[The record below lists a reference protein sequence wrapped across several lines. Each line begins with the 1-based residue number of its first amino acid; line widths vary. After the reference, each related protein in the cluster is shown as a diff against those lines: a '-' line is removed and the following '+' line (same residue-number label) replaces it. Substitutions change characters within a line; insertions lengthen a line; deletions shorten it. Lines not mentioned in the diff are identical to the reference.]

1 MDENIGRIKQIKGQI
16 VEVEFLKEK
25 PQIHDLVVLETDPT
39 VMMEVYT
46 SVTPTTFYCMALSH
60 AKKLHRGARVI
71 NTQSPITI
79 PVGEGIVGRVM
90 NLFGEPVDGK
100 GPIQTETKKPIYG
113 QNVPFDHVM
122 LPKEILPTG
131 IKAID
136 FFSPILK
143 GGKIGIFGG
152 AGVGKTILLTEIIHN
167 VVNQNESNITSVFA
181 GVGERVREGQELH
194 ESLEEN
200 NVLKNVSLLY
210 GHMGDN
216 ATIRVK
222 TALASVSIAEHFR
235 DTVGKDVLFFI
246 DNVYRFAQ
254 AGYELSMLMNTI
266 PSEGGYQPTLSSEM
280 AGLHERLFSTKD
292 HSITA
297 FEAVYV
303 PSDDMLDQGV
313 QSVFT
318 YLDANIVLSRNV
330 YQEGRYPAIDL
341 LSSISAALKPDIV
354 GDLHTRTVL
363 KAQNLLKKAASL
375 DRIVALIGESEMN
388 EKDRIIY
395 TRARLLKN
403 YMTQSF
409 FVTEPQTGKK
419 GVFVPIEDTVTDV
432 AAILNGEYDAVDPY
446 DIKDMGSIK
455 DVKHGQ

>member
-1 MDENIGRIKQIKGQI
+1 MDENIGRVKQVKGQV
-16 VEVEFLKEK
+16 VEVEFSKEK
-25 PQIHDLVVLETDPT
+25 PNIHDLLYLESDPS
-39 VMMEVYT
+39 VMLEVYT
-46 SVTPTTFYCMALSH
+46 SVTPTTFYCLTLSH
-60 AKKLHRGARVI
+60 PEKLHRGAKIV
-71 NTQSPITI
+71 NTGSPITI
-79 PVGEGIVGRVM
+79 PVGQEIIGRVM
-90 NLFGEPVDGK
+90 NLFGNSMDGK
-100 GPIQTETKKPIYG
+100 GEILAKTRRPIYG
-113 QNVPFDHVM
+113 QNVPFDRVVIS
-122 LPKEILPTG
+122 KEILPTG

-167 VVNQNESNITSVFA
+167 VINQKESNIVSVFA
-181 GVGERVREGQELH
+181 GVGERVREGQELYA
-194 ESLEEN
+194 SLEESD
-200 NVLKNVSLLY
+200 VLKNVSLLY

-222 TALASVSIAEHFR
+222 TALASISIAEHFR
-235 DTVGKDVLFFI
+235 DEMGKDVLFFI
-246 DNVYRFAQ
+246 DNIYRFAQ

-280 AGLHERLFSTKD
+280 AALHERLFSTKE
-292 HSITA
+292 HNITA

-303 PSDDMLDQGV
+303 PSDDMMDQGV

-318 YLDANIVLSRNV
+318 YLDATIVLSRNV

-341 LSSISAALKPDIV
+341 LSSISGALRPEIV
-354 GDLHTRTVL
+354 GELHAKTVL
-363 KAQNLLKKAASL
+363 RAQTLLKNAASL

-388 EKDRIIY
+388 EKDKIVY

-409 FVTEPQTGKK
+409 FVTQPQTGKP
-419 GVFVPIEDTVTDV
+419 GVFVPIADTVDDV
-432 AAILNGEYDAVDPY
+432 AAILDGKYDTVDPY
-446 DIKDMGSIK
+446 EIKELGSIK
-455 DVKHGQ
+455 DIKHGQ